1 MRLQFIT
8 NHHNERLLLIFAG
21 WGMDTRPFNGLQRSG
36 YDVAVAYD
44 YTGFDSK
51 KSAAVVEKIAKEHV
65 ETVVVAWSFGVRAA
79 QEILSILSEAEVS
92 ITRTVAINGTPMHID
107 DHLGIPTG
115 IFSGTLAGLS
125 ERSVEKFYRRMFGSS
140 ADYAAFVPYKPD
152 RTLQSLHD
160 ELVTFGML
168 PPIPVEH
175 SLWDIALISDSDRIF
190 PTANQQEAWREVDS
204 DIMTEGSHFP
214 DFQSIINRYI
224 VDKGLV
230 ARRFS
235 SAADTYAD
243 GATVQTLVAGK
254 LWQLC
259 KVHMD
264 ESSCD
269 RSLNVL
275 EVGYG
280 NGTLTEMYVRELPH
294 MHLTLWDI
302 ASLPVPPCA
311 PSDVEVRCCDAE
323 TAIREVPQGGLD
335 LFISASTIQWFHSP
349 ERFVANVAATLSPG
363 GMAALSLYGKGTYA
377 EVESAT
383 GHTLAYPPMDCLAK
397 AATDCGLSILECRE
411 EVEVVEF
418 DSVSQLSTHLKQT
431 GVNALESDPEAAKHA
446 AIKLMRHYPL
456 TPSGT
461 APLTYRPI
469 YLLLRKPAT
478 IS

>member
-44 YTGFDSK
+44 YTGFDSE
-51 KSAAVVEKIAKEHV
+51 KSAAVVERIAKEYV

-79 QEILSILSEAEVS
+79 QGILSILSEAEVS

-107 DHLGIPTG
+107 DRLGIPTG

-125 ERSVEKFYRRMFGSS
+125 ERSVEKFYRRMFDSS
-140 ADYAAFVPYKPD
+140 ADYAAFAPYKPD
-152 RTLQSLHD
+152 RTLQSLRD
-160 ELVTFGML
+160 ELETFGSLMPL
-168 PPIPVEH
+168 PVAH
-175 SLWDIALISDSDRIF
+175 SLWDIALISDADRIF
-190 PTANQQEAWREVDS
+190 PTANQQEAWRGVN
-204 DIMTEGSHFP
+204 TEFLSESSHFP
-214 DFQSIINRYI
+214 DFQSIVNRYI

-235 SAADTYAD
+235 SAADTYAE
-243 GATVQTLVAGK
+243 GATVQTHVAGK

-259 KVHMD
+259 KAHMD

-302 ASLPVPPCA
+302 ALLPVPPGV
-311 PSDVEVRCCDAE
+311 PSDVEVRRCDAE
-323 TAIREVPQGGLD
+323 TAIREVPQGVLD
-335 LFISASTIQWFHSP
+335 LFISASTMQWFHSP
-349 ERFVANVAATLSPG
+349 ERFVANVATTLSPG
-363 GMAALSLYGKGTYA
+363 GMAALSLYGKGTFA
-377 EVESAT
+377 EMESVT
-383 GHTLAYPPMDCLAK
+383 GHALAYPSIDCLVK
-397 AATDCGLSILECRE
+397 AATAAGLTVLECHE
-411 EVEVVEF
+411 EVEVIEF
-418 DSVSQLSTHLKQT
+418 KFISQLSKHLKQT
-431 GVNALESDPEAAKHA
+431 GVNALASDPETAKRA

-469 YLLLRKPAT
+469 YLLLRKPT
-478 IS
+478 H